1 MNNMKRSGIYN
12 RIWLPVALVLT
23 VLLGI
28 ISFKGMYVQALA
40 LEQQARCG
48 IEEHIHG
55 DGCYANDRFICDT
68 PVHTH
73 TENCYLVLLKDNDI
87 NFLLTQMEK
96 QPDNALETVIEHSVD
111 SALLLNQDLTSPLAA
126 EDVLST
132 DVAAI
137 NETIE
142 EYDIQPQVTLN
153 ENLYTSYG
161 GYDGDLP
168 QEKQESQSA
177 LLSAGIETQI
187 PTDPLSSSE
196 QTIPADPLSGS
207 VMMMAAPPDPLSQS
221 DSGISLLSL
230 DDPVSKD
237 NYQANY
243 YIYLNSGWRT
253 VGTLQFSSTRSN
265 NRYNAYQRTSDI
277 VNLYNNSLGL
287 NLSAGD
293 LTLNYATSPTSNSW
307 TRATTSGSYT
317 YYGTNYSRQNTAR
330 AAKYIRLVDQNGNP
344 LSFFSLT
351 LRYLDGTETTQYV
364 RSGTSI
370 TLPEGTSWREGS
382 VEYAGGEVVWVYS
395 QRTFTEELS
404 DGRLRISYD
413 VNFPVVNGVTVSTQ
427 PTILGSAET
436 ELTDTIELETDA
448 RIRNVSQ
455 QNVIGKV
462 NGNTV
467 GLSRVIGFKGWKI
480 EGTDTILSAN
490 ATLTWAELQAY
501 TNGGS
506 ILKLLGVWE
515 SRAQQTASFYIR
527 YDSVAV
533 DTEGNMTSQDSNL
546 YTPELFA
553 AFVGGEDA
561 ANLSVNDLN
570 SRYYIADTTADN
582 SYGADQDIRAMYG
595 QTSGIWLTDFPKD
608 EDVFEQLKAY
618 AEHLQVGGE
627 PVDVND
633 LNVNG
638 YAIRWYVFKCQ
649 SDAWHIDGKLV
660 KKEGYL
666 DVTKSFAGN
675 RQAIAEAMDGF
686 YMIAANANG
695 TKRYELYINEPATTP
710 WGSTVLTPIQQDGDT
725 YYWSIGHVE
734 YGEQW
739 TITEET
745 GVPPGSDMVVH
756 SGYRVVDAYDL
767 QNKSGNGTQT
777 EVSGMTYATDMGDIQ
792 ALRVEFT
799 NIYHH
804 TNSVIIKKEDYTTG
818 SPLGGAVFALMQNG
832 EYLRFTYDPL
842 EDRYIYDPAGEI
854 TELIGNGYYE
864 LVIEGFSY
872 DDGYVE
878 VQELQAPEG
887 YTPVE
892 NILLGY
898 RDDGTIGILNDSEMA
913 SYDNGL
919 LTVRNSTDSTS
930 VTVTKQWHCPAEEW
944 QPITMQLLANG
955 QPVTL
960 LVSGVEPAVVLNEEN
975 GYTYTWY
982 GLPRYA
988 NGAEIVWSVRETK
1001 IGNEDC
1007 LPDFTF
1013 ANWLVDY
1020 GHPYYSYDETGRLV
1034 NTSFTVSND
1043 TRRTMLRLIKTN
1055 QGGGLR
1061 LEGATFTLERL
1072 VDGEVDPA
1080 FVIRTMTTGAD
1091 GTLTFDNLKYGDY
1104 RLTEIR
1110 PPTGYFPLDEPA
1122 YLTIH
1127 ADGTVTVQGH
1137 PAVYAGTTAFSV
1149 QVLNQPEKPL
1159 PLTGGKG
1166 TGGYTAWGILLLA
1179 AALGLALPKFRR
1191 KGACSRS
1198 G

>member
-1 MNNMKRSGIYN
+1 MINMKRIGIYN
-12 RIWLPVALVLT
+12 RIWLPVAVLLT
-23 VLLGI
+23 VLLAIVSVRGV
-28 ISFKGMYVQALA
+28 SVQALA
-40 LEQQARCG
+40 LEQEARCG
-48 IEEHIHG
+48 IEEHVHG
-55 DGCYANDRFICDT
+55 DVCYEIGRFICDT

-96 QPDNALETVIEHSVD
+96 QPDHALETVIEHSVD
-111 SALLLNQDLTSPLAA
+111 SALLLNQNLTSPLAA
-126 EDVLST
+126 TDILSS

-137 NETIE
+137 NDAIE
-142 EYDIQPQVTLN
+142 EHDIQPLLTLN

-168 QEKQESQSA
+168 QEERSTQ
-177 LLSAGIETQI
+177 LSAETVSEI
-187 PTDPLSSSE
+187 PPDPLSGE
-196 QTIPADPLSGS
+196 KTTVPTDPLSGS
-207 VMMMAAPPDPLSQS
+207 VMMMAAPSDPLSQI
-221 DSGISLLSL
+221 DGGISLLSL
-230 DDPVSKD
+230 DDPVSTSS
-237 NYQANY
+237 YQANY
-243 YIYLNSGWRT
+243 YIYLNGGWRT
-253 VGTLQFSSTRSN
+253 VGTLTFSSTRSG

-277 VNLYNNSLGL
+277 VNLYNDSLGL
-287 NLSAGD
+287 SLTASD
-293 LTLNYATSPTSNSW
+293 LTLNYATSATSTNW
-307 TRATTSGSYT
+307 KRATTSGSNT
-317 YYGTNYSRQNTAR
+317 YYGTDYSKQNTAR
-330 AAKYIRLVDQNGNP
+330 TAKYIRLVDSSGNP
-344 LSFFSLT
+344 LAFYSVT
-351 LRYLDGTETTQYV
+351 LRYLDGSETVLYV

-370 TLPEGTSWREGS
+370 TLPEDSAWRENTT
-382 VEYAGGEVVWVYS
+382 EYAGGEQVRIYS
-395 QRTFTEELS
+395 ARTFTEELS

-413 VNFPVVNGVTVSTQ
+413 VNFPVVSGVTVSTQ

-436 ELTDTIELETDA
+436 ELTDIIELETDA

-462 NGNTV
+462 NNHAV
-467 GLSRVIGFKGWKI
+467 GLSRVIGFRGWQI

-490 ATLTWAELQAY
+490 ATLTWAEVQTY
-501 TNGGS
+501 VNGGR
-506 ILKLLGVWE
+506 ILKLIGVWQ
-515 SRAQQTASFYIR
+515 SRALQTASFYIR

-553 AFVGGEDA
+553 AFVGGDDA

-570 SRYYIADTTADN
+570 SRYYIADTTSDN
-582 SYGADQDIRAMYG
+582 SYGADQEIRELYG
-595 QTSGIWLTDFPKD
+595 QTSGIWLSDFPKD
-608 EDVFEQLKAY
+608 EDIFEQLKAY
-618 AEHLQVGGE
+618 ANHLQVGGE

-638 YAIRWYVFKCQ
+638 YAIRWYVFKSQ

-666 DVTKSFAGN
+666 DITKSFAGN
-675 RQAIAEAMDGF
+675 RQAIEEATDSF
-686 YMIAANANG
+686 YMTAANANG
-695 TKRYELYINEPATTP
+695 NKRYYLYLNEPAAYP
-710 WGSTVLTPIQQDGDT
+710 RDGTVLTPSYAEGAT
-725 YYWSIGHVE
+725 YFWSIGHVE

-745 GVPPGSDMVVH
+745 GVPPGGNMVVH

-767 QNKSGNGTQT
+767 QNKSGTGTQA
-777 EVSGMTYATDMGDIQ
+777 EVTGMTYVTDMGDIQ

-804 TNSVIIKKEDYTTG
+804 TDSVIIKKEDYTTG
-818 SPLGGAVFALMQNG
+818 SPLGGAVFALVQNG

-842 EDRYIYDPAGEI
+842 ADRYIYDPAGEI
-854 TELIGNGYYE
+854 TELTGNGYYE

-878 VQELQAPEG
+878 IQELQAPEG

-898 RDDGTIGILNDSEMA
+898 RDDGTIGILNASEMA
-913 SYDNGL
+913 TYDNGL

-930 VTVTKQWHCPAEEW
+930 VTVTKQWWCLLEEW
-944 QPITMQLLANG
+944 QPVTVQLLANG

-960 LVSGVEPAVVLNEEN
+960 LVSGVEPAVILNEEN
-975 GYTYTWY
+975 GYAYTWD

-1007 LPDFTF
+1007 LSDFTF

-1020 GHPYYSYDETGRLV
+1020 GYPYYSYDETGRLV

-1043 TRRTMLRLIKTN
+1043 TKRTMLRLIKTN
-1055 QGGGLR
+1055 LGGGIR

-1072 VDGEVDPA
+1072 IDGEIDPD
-1080 FVIRTMTTGAD
+1080 FVVRTMTTGAD

-1104 RLTEIR
+1104 RLTEIH
-1110 PPTGYFPLDEPA
+1110 PPAGYFPLDEPA

-1137 PAVYAGTTAFSV
+1137 PYVLAGTTAFSV

-1166 TGGYTAWGILLLA
+1166 TGGYTAWGILLLT
-1179 AALGLALPKFRR
+1179 AALGMALPKHRR
-1191 KGACSRS
+1191 KGDGIRS